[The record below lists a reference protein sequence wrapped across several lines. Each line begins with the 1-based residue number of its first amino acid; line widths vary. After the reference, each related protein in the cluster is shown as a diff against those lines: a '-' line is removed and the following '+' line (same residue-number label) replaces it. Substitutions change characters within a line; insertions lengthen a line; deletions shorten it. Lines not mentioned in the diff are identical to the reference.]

1 MSKQLEHHAGQLA
14 ALGHPLRL
22 AILRKVV
29 QGDPAG
35 TPAGE
40 LQSRLDIP
48 ASTLSHHLKTLADS
62 GLLSRRAEGTF
73 LYYAPELAALKRLT
87 DFLWENCCNGGARSP
102 ECG

>member
-1 MSKQLEHHAGQLA
+1 MSRPLEHHAEQLA

-40 LQSRLDIP
+40 LQSMLDVP
-48 ASTLSHHLKTLADS
+48 ASTLSHHLKTLAAS

-73 LYYAPELAALKRLT
+73 LYYAPELTALRRLT
-87 DFLWENCCNGGARSP
+87 DFLWEDCCKGGARSK
-102 ECG
+102 ECC